1 MKKELAMAV
10 LLVAAAGCTTAPTNP
25 FFADK
30 FGTPHEI
37 PPFEKFTINDYREGL
52 LKGLEAEKADIQAII
67 DNPEAPSFENVIVA
81 MDESGRLL
89 STVEG
94 VFGTL
99 SSSDSDEAMRNLEKE
114 IDPLMTAHS
123 NDIYLNDAL
132 FAKVKQV
139 YDNQASMNL
148 NKEQAKLLDNVY
160 RRFVKNGALLSEKDK
175 ETLRD
180 LNNQLSAAQLEFS
193 QNLLHETNETYVIV
207 DSRDE
212 LPGLPEANVQQAA
225 DLAKRIG
232 QEGKF
237 AFNMQRPSCN
247 PVLQYC
253 SNRELRKKVYDAYN
267 NRGNQDNQ
275 YNNKALCTKIVNLR
289 ISKAHLMGYEDFAS
303 MALED
308 RMAKNSKNV
317 YDLLDQV
324 WAPAVK
330 AAKAEIE
337 DIKVEMAK
345 DGISGE
351 PERWDYMY
359 YLDKA
364 MASKFNIDQAKI
376 SEYLEINNVQQGI
389 FYAAGKL
396 YGLTFVERTAEYPVY
411 NKDTK
416 SWDVLDKDGKQIAI
430 FYSDYFPRA
439 GKGAGAWCGG
449 FRGTHY
455 ENGVRTLP
463 IVTNVCNMSL
473 PSADKPALQTL
484 DNVETMFH
492 EFGHALHSFL
502 RNTHYYGTASVE
514 RDFVELPSQINE
526 HWAFQPEVMKVYAK
540 HYQTGE
546 IIPQELLAKV
556 DAANKYGQGFV
567 TTELVAAMY
576 TDMDLH
582 VLKENVDNLDVIKYE
597 EELMGKRGL
606 PKQILPRYRMTNF
619 SHTMGGG
626 YSAGYYSYLWSEVL
640 DADAFE
646 AFEETGDIFNPEVA
660 AKFRKYVLSAGGV
673 DDGATMYRN
682 FRGRDPKVD
691 ALLKN
696 RGFSK

>member
-626 YSAGYYSYLWSEVL
+626 YSAGYYSYMWSEVL

-646 AFEETGDIFNPEVA
+646 AFEETGAIFTPEVA
-660 AKFRKYVLSAGGV
+660 AKFRKYGLSAGGV

>member
-376 SEYLEINNVQQGI
+376 SEYLEINNVQ
-389 FYAAGKL
+389 
-396 YGLTFVERTAEYPVY
+396 
-411 NKDTK
+411 
-416 SWDVLDKDGKQIAI
+416 
-430 FYSDYFPRA
+430 
-439 GKGAGAWCGG
+439 
-449 FRGTHY
+449 
-455 ENGVRTLP
+455 
-463 IVTNVCNMSL
+463 
-473 PSADKPALQTL
+473 
-484 DNVETMFH
+484 
-492 EFGHALHSFL
+492 
-502 RNTHYYGTASVE
+502 
-514 RDFVELPSQINE
+514 
-526 HWAFQPEVMKVYAK
+526 
-540 HYQTGE
+540 
-546 IIPQELLAKV
+546 
-556 DAANKYGQGFV
+556 
-567 TTELVAAMY
+567 
-576 TDMDLH
+576 
-582 VLKENVDNLDVIKYE
+582 
-597 EELMGKRGL
+597 
-606 PKQILPRYRMTNF
+606 
-619 SHTMGGG
+619 
-626 YSAGYYSYLWSEVL
+626 
-640 DADAFE
+640 
-646 AFEETGDIFNPEVA
+646 
-660 AKFRKYVLSAGGV
+660 
-673 DDGATMYRN
+673 
-682 FRGRDPKVD
+682 
-691 ALLKN
+691 
-696 RGFSK
+696 